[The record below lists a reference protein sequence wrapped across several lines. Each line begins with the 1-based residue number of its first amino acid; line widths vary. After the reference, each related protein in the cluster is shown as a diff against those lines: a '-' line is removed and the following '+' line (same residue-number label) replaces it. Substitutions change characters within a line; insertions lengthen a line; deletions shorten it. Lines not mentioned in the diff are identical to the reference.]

1 MLKLVR
7 LEEKYR
13 PQLEEM
19 MEEWKSSGENI
30 IPQAIDKVD
39 YRDFDN
45 YLESL
50 EIKEATDQLVTDTT
64 LFCLDT
70 EENRFVGAVN
80 IRHQLNDY
88 LLQAGGHI
96 GDGVRPSKRGKGI
109 GTEMVALTLEECRR
123 LGISRVLMCCSR
135 DNIPSAR
142 TIQKNGGVLENE
154 VEENGRIIQRYWIDL
169 MTRSEKA
176 RQFFEEGYNC
186 SQSVVLAF
194 EDLFDMDRDTLLR
207 LASPFGGGLGRLR
220 QTCGCVSG
228 MAMAAGVLYGYSDPK
243 ARDKKADLYALIQQL
258 AAEFEKEN
266 GSINCRQLLSSL
278 MGVPPEQ
285 VDAAPQ
291 PEARTPE
298 YYKKRPCAALAAS
311 AAGILERKLEMN
323 NG

>member
-1 MLKLVR
+1 
-7 LEEKYR
+7 
-13 PQLEEM
+13 
-19 MEEWKSSGENI
+19 MEEWKASGENI
-30 IPQAIDKVD
+30 IPQAIDKAD
-39 YRDFDN
+39 YRDFDD

-88 LLQAGGHI
+88 LLRAGGHI

-123 LGISRVLMCCSR
+123 LGIRRVLMCCSQ

-154 VEENGRIIQRYWIDL
+154 VEENGRIMQRYWIDL

-176 RQFFEEGYNC
+176 RRFFEEGYNC

-228 MAMAAGVLYGYSDPK
+228 MAMAAGALYGYSDPK
-243 ARDKKADLYALIQQL
+243 AREEKADLYALIQQL

-311 AAGILERKLEMN
+311 AAGILERKLERK
-323 NG
+323 G